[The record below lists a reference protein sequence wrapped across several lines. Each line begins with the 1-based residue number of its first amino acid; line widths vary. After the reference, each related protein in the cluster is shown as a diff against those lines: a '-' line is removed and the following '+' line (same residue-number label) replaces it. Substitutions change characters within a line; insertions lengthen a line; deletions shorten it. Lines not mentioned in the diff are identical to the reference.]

1 MTELHETTHTEKVI
15 LIGVGQDASRTLEE
29 LKLLCETAQLQV
41 VAVFTQKLV
50 TDSKFYCGKGKAAEI
65 REAVLAFN
73 ADAVIAD
80 DELSPKQVENLEEFL
95 GIKVLDRTAVI
106 LDIFASRA
114 RSSEGKIQ
122 AELAQQKYLYS
133 RLAGSRTEL
142 SRLGGGIGTR
152 GPGEK
157 KLETD
162 RRHIRNRIAELEAD
176 LADVRKSRELRRR
189 SRKANGFKTVALMGY
204 TNAGKST
211 LLTALT
217 GSPTYSENILF
228 ATLDTLTRAM
238 ENDKGINVLI
248 TDTVGFIDK
257 LPHKLVDAFRS
268 TLEESLEADLLLHVV
283 DISAPD
289 YEKQMEIA
297 DKVLDEL
304 GANQKRIYVFNKI
317 DSVENI
323 PIYGK
328 KTSCYISARTGEGA
342 EALKELILNEISGGI
357 IRIKLDIPYEKSGIV
372 NKLYDQAKIISAEH
386 TDNGT
391 VLTVDIEEK
400 YMYLYKEYITN

>member
-1 MTELHETTHTEKVI
+1 MTELYETTSNEKVI
-15 LIGVGQDASRTLEE
+15 LIGVGQDSQHTLEE
-29 LKLLCETAQLQV
+29 LKQLCETAQLQV
-41 VAVFTQKLV
+41 IAVFTQKLAA
-50 TDSKFYCGKGKAAEI
+50 DSKLYCGKGKAYEI
-65 REAVLAFN
+65 REAVTAFN

-80 DELSPKQVENLEEFL
+80 DELSPKQVESMEELF
-95 GIKVLDRTAVI
+95 GVKVLDRTAVI

-114 RSSEGKIQ
+114 RSREGKIQ
-122 AELAQQKYLYS
+122 VELAQQKYLYS

-162 RRHIRNRIAELEAD
+162 RRHIRNRIAELEDD
-176 LADVRKSRELRRR
+176 LEDVRKSRELRRR
-189 SRKANGFKTVALMGY
+189 SREANGFRTVALMGY

-283 DISAPD
+283 DISSPD

-297 DKVLDEL
+297 DGVLDEL
-304 GANQKRIYVFNKI
+304 GASQKRIYVFNKI
-317 DSVENI
+317 DNVENI
-323 PIYGK
+323 PLYGK
-328 KTSCYISARTGEGA
+328 KASCYVSAVTGERID
-342 EALKELILNEISGGI
+342 ALKELILNEVSNGI
-357 IRIKLDIPYEKSGIV
+357 VRVKLDIPYEKSSLI
-372 NKLYDQAKIISAEH
+372 NKIYDRAKIISTEH
-386 TDNGT
+386 TDSGT

-400 YMYLYKEYITN
+400 YLNIYEEYISK